1 MESPDRGI
9 TRRNFLKQ
17 GVAAAAA
24 LSMPAL
30 LAACGSQPDVET
42 VENEDKEFAQ
52 LRSNIDNT
60 WTGIRQKIDHLD
72 KKFAELRDA
81 KATLKYVDEL
91 EAEISALLALSADN
105 GGVMKYGLKIAQ
117 RAIQKS
123 ESFKTPSQIPEEHRS
138 RLREAWMQRATKTK
152 EWLDAIQRVQTISME
167 SLKIVNNAK
176 DFIGELIAVKLT
188 KPDDVSSFT
197 KRMVQDLN
205 RVFRP

>member
-1 MESPDRGI
+1 MESSDRGI

-17 GVAAAAA
+17 GMAAAAT

-52 LRSNIDNT
+52 LRNNIDNT
-60 WTGIRQKIDHLD
+60 WTGIRQKIDRLD
-72 KKFAELRDA
+72 KKFAELRDT
-81 KATLKYVDEL
+81 KATLKYIDEL
-91 EAEISALLALSADN
+91 GVEINALLALSADN
-105 GGVMKYGLKIAQ
+105 GEAMKYGLKITQ

-123 ESFKTPSQIPEEHRS
+123 ESFKKPSQIPEADRG

-167 SLKIVNNAK
+167 SLKVVTHAK
-176 DFIGELIAVKLT
+176 DLIGEMLEAGLT
-188 KPDDVSSFT
+188 GEVPRIT
-197 KRMVQDLN
+197 KRLAQDLD